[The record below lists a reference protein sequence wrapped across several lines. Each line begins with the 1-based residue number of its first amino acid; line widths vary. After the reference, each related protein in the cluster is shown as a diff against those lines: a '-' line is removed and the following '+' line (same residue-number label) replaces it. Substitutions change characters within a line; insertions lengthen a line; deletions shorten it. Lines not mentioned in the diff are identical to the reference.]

1 MTYTVHPCALS
12 SEASVFE
19 KFPLSNG
26 LSNCQHKV
34 RDEMIT
40 FLSQSPKLG
49 STSRDLQLKKVNMNC
64 PHPPRLPLKFN
75 NREHS
80 RVQSAGRKK
89 LKPALFEKLHTF
101 SRYKV
106 NRISLRCWLEKWLS
120 RGANDRLLRSVDFC
134 IH

>member
-1 MTYTVHPCALS
+1 MLILDLLGIGFHAVV
-12 SEASVFE
+12 VFSLGKDFLFKSILGRCCE
-19 KFPLSNG
+19 ST
-26 LSNCQHKV
+26 KV
-34 RDEMIT
+34 
-40 FLSQSPKLG
+40 G
-49 STSRDLQLKKVNMNC
+49 STGRDLQLKKVNMNC

>member
-1 MTYTVHPCALS
+1 MLILYLLVIGIHAVV
-12 SEASVFE
+12 VFGPGKDFLFKSILGRRCE
-19 KFPLSNG
+19 ST
-26 LSNCQHKV
+26 KV
-34 RDEMIT
+34 
-40 FLSQSPKLG
+40 G
-49 STSRDLQLKKVNMNC
+49 STGRDLQIKKVNMNS
-64 PHPPRLPLKFN
+64 PRPVLLKFN